1 MMANYFSQPTVT
13 PIAAQENTG
22 DGHRI
27 CALLNVAEWHMNSGA
42 GFWNTIRK
50 LDDSGWGKYN
60 GSGSPLKNLGITVG
74 DNGRRFYMDWD
85 ACCTFDWDQFYAGVP
100 MNAAVGSRHGHMQFG
115 GNWHLLP
122 MP

>member
-1 MMANYFSQPTVT
+1 MIHQ
-13 PIAAQENTG
+13 
-22 DGHRI
+22 R
-27 CALLNVAEWHMNSGA
+27 
-42 GFWNTIRK
+42 IRK

-122 MP
+122 MPEISWFVCDQAAMDAGAYAFQ